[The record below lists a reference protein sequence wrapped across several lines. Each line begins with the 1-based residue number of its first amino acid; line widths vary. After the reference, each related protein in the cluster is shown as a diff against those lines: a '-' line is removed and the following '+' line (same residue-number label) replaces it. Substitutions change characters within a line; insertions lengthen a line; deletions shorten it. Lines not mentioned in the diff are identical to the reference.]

1 MAKFSIAFDYMMKQE
16 GGYCLHEVK
25 GDRGGQ
31 TFAGIARNF
40 HPNWEG
46 WPLLDTR
53 SGLTFTKSRFGP
65 LLTGGINEARVK
77 RYVAEFYILHF
88 WQKVRGD
95 AITSQIAANAIFS
108 FAVNA
113 GPLTAIKVTQA
124 VLGVAQDGDL
134 GPKTLANLEALEEER
149 FVVSFAFGKIKRYA
163 QIVKRNPTQAKFMPG
178 WVNRTIDD
186 LEAVYAS

>member
-16 GGYCLHEVK
+16 GGYCLHTVK

-53 SGLTFTKSRFGP
+53 SGLTFKNSKFGP
-65 LLTGGINEARVK
+65 ILTGGTNEARVK
-77 RYVAEFYILHF
+77 RYVAEFYILNF

-95 AITSQIAANAIFS
+95 AISSQIVANSLFS

-113 GPLTAIKVTQA
+113 GPSTAIKVAQA
-124 VLGVAQDGDL
+124 LLGVSQDGDI
-134 GPKTLANLEALEEER
+134 GPQTLTNLNTLDEER
-149 FVVSFAFGKIKRYA
+149 FIISFAFGKIKRYA
-163 QIVKRNPTQAKFMPG
+163 QIVKRNPSQSKFMPG

-186 LEAVYAS
+186 LEAAYAS